1 MTRPCHSA
9 PAGGRKFRA
18 GSRFCEPAAVLFR
31 SLTEI
36 ERVIR
41 ASWSRET
48 CDPVD
53 FAVWSPENPSRGQCA
68 VTALVVQDLCGGEL
82 LLAEVHFR
90 DGSRQGLHYWN
101 RLGGGVELDLTRA
114 QFAPDE
120 AVQAPEPVER
130 PTDLSRGRLYPQYQ
144 ALSRVVR
151 AGLGGEILHLTTR
164 SAWEAASAS
173 GRYAPPSLAAEGFI
187 HFSDAAQ
194 VARVAAARFAGVP
207 DLVLLCVPVDRLD
220 APLRY
225 ETSDA
230 GAERF
235 PHLYGPLAVGAVAR
249 VVPFDDRI
257 TR

>member
-1 MTRPCHSA
+1 M
-9 PAGGRKFRA
+9 
-18 GSRFCEPAAVLFR
+18 LFR
-31 SLTEI
+31 SLTDI

-53 FAVWSPENPSRGQCA
+53 ERSAENPARGQCA

-82 LLAEVHFR
+82 LLAEVRYR

-101 RLGGGVELDLTRA
+101 RLGDGVELDLTRE

-120 AVQAPEPVER
+120 IVQSAEPVER
-130 PTDLSRGRLYPQYQ
+130 PVDLTSGRRYPQYQ
-144 ALSRVVR
+144 ALSRAVR

-164 SAWEAASAS
+164 AEWEAARACR
-173 GRYAPPSLAAEGFI
+173 RYAPPSLAAEGFI

-194 VARVAAARFAGVP
+194 VARVAAARFAGVE
-207 DLVLLCVPVDRLD
+207 DVVLLCVPVDRLD

-235 PHLYGPLAVGAVAR
+235 PHLYGPLDVEAVAR
-249 VVPFDDRI
+249 AVPFDDRI

>member
-1 MTRPCHSA
+1 VR
-9 PAGGRKFRA
+9 
-18 GSRFCEPAAVLFR
+18 FR
-31 SLTEI
+31 SLADI

-53 FAVWSPENPSRGQCA
+53 RDAWSPENPARGQCA

-82 LLAEVHFR
+82 LLAEVHYP
-90 DGSRQGLHYWN
+90 DGSRQGVHYWN
-101 RLGGGVELDLTRA
+101 RLGGGVEVDLTRD
-114 QFAPDE
+114 QFAAGE
-120 AVQAPEPVER
+120 VVQAPEPVAR
-130 PTDLSRGRLYPQYQ
+130 PADLSPGRLYPQYQ
-144 ALSRVVR
+144 ALSRAVR
-151 AGLGGEILHLTTR
+151 AGVGGHVLHITTR
-164 SAWEAASAS
+164 AAWEAAQSA

-194 VARVAAARFAGVP
+194 VARVAAARFAGAPVI
-207 DLVLLCVPVDRLD
+207 VLLCVPVDRVD

-235 PHLYGPLAVGAVAR
+235 PHLYGALDVAAVAR
-249 VVPFDDRI
+249 VVPFDGV
-257 TR
+257 TLPPGL

>member
-1 MTRPCHSA
+1 MVR
-9 PAGGRKFRA
+9 G
-18 GSRFCEPAAVLFR
+18 RFCQPAAVLFR
-31 SLTEI
+31 SLADI
-36 ERVIR
+36 ERVVR

-53 FAVWSPENPSRGQCA
+53 ADAWSPENPARGQCA

-82 LLAEVHFR
+82 MLAEVHYR
-90 DGSRQGLHYWN
+90 NGSRQGVHYWN
-101 RLGGGVELDLTRA
+101 RLGEGVELDVTRE
-114 QFAPDE
+114 QFSADE
-120 AVQAPEPVER
+120 LVQAPEPLER
-130 PTDLSRGRLYPQYQ
+130 PADLTTGRLYPQYQ
-144 ALSRVVR
+144 ALSRAVR

-164 SAWEAASAS
+164 AEWEAARAA

-187 HFSDAAQ
+187 HFSDATQ
-194 VARVAAARFAGVP
+194 VGRVAAARFAGV
-207 DLVLLCVPVDRLD
+207 DDVVLLCVPVDRLD

-235 PHLYGPLAVGAVAR
+235 PHLYGPLDVAAVGR

>member
-1 MTRPCHSA
+1 M
-9 PAGGRKFRA
+9 
-18 GSRFCEPAAVLFR
+18 LFA
-31 SLTEI
+31 SFSDI

-48 CDPVD
+48 CDPAD
-53 FAVWSPENPSRGQCA
+53 EFSPENPARGHCA

-82 LLAEVHFR
+82 LLAEVHYR

-101 RLGGGVELDLTRA
+101 RLGEGVELDLTRE
-114 QFAPDE
+114 QFGPDE
-120 AVQAPEPVER
+120 IVQPAEPVER
-130 PTDLSRGRLYPQYQ
+130 PADLTTGRLYPQYQ
-144 ALSRVVR
+144 ALSRAVR

-164 SAWEAASAS
+164 AEWEAARAS

-187 HFSDAAQ
+187 HFSDVTQ

-207 DLVLLCVPVDRLD
+207 DLVVLCVPVDRLD

-235 PHLYGPLAVGAVAR
+235 PHLYGPLDVDAVAR